1 MDHKMRLNLRAG
13 GFGAE
18 SSMKGG
24 GRSLLSLHVYFNPG
38 IRV

>member
-1 MDHKMRLNLRAG
+1 MDHKMHLNLRAG

-18 SSMKGG
+18 SSMKRGG
-24 GRSLLSLHVYFNPG
+24 SLLSLHVYFNPG